1 MTGFSITALV
11 VYLVSV
17 NALAFAAFGVDKA
30 RAKRGAWRIS
40 EKALMLLAIA
50 GGSLGALAGM
60 YVFHHKTRKPL
71 FSVGV
76 PVLLAITLA
85 ALVAFGLAGC
95 HRQQEPSTDFQ
106 NATVE
111 YVVDGDT
118 IDVMIDGHEKRVRLA
133 GIDAPESASH
143 EQERNTQEGVLATE
157 HVRALLPIG
166 RVVYLQKD
174 VSETDKYGR
183 LVRYVWLEIPSD
195 PFSSE
200 EIARKMAN
208 SLIVESGFARAERFW
223 PDVSYA
229 DQLKEAQKRA
239 VDGGLGVSYLWR
251 ES

>member
-1 MTGFSITALV
+1 MAGFSITACT
-11 VYLVSV
+11 
-17 NALAFAAFGVDKA
+17 
-30 RAKRGAWRIS
+30 
-40 EKALMLLAIA
+40 
-50 GGSLGALAGM
+50 
-60 YVFHHKTRKPL
+60 VFHHKTRKPPL
-71 FSVGV
+71 SIGV
-76 PVLLAITLA
+76 LALLAITIA
-85 ALVAFGLAGC
+85 ALIAFGLAGC
-95 HRQQEPSTDFQ
+95 HRQQGPSAEFQ
-106 NATVE
+106 KATVE

-118 IDVMIDGHEKRVRLA
+118 IDVVIDGNEKRVRLA

-183 LVRYVWLEIPSD
+183 LVRYVWLEIPLD

>member
-1 MTGFSITALV
+1 MTGFGNTACTVLHRKTHKPPFSI
-11 VYLVSV
+11 
-17 NALAFAAFGVDKA
+17 
-30 RAKRGAWRIS
+30 
-40 EKALMLLAIA
+40 
-50 GGSLGALAGM
+50 GM
-60 YVFHHKTRKPL
+60 PA
-71 FSVGV
+71 
-76 PVLLAITLA
+76 LLAITLA
-85 ALVAFGLAGC
+85 VLVAFGLAGC
-95 HRQQEPSTDFQ
+95 HRQQEPSTEFQ
-106 NATVE
+106 KATIE

-157 HVRALLPIG
+157 HVRALLPAG

-183 LVRYVWLEIPSD
+183 LVRYVWLEIPLD

-208 SLIVESGFARAERFW
+208 SLIVEAGFARAERFW

-229 DQLKEAQKRA
+229 DQLKEAQERA
-239 VDGGLGVSYLWR
+239 ADGGLGVSYLWR
-251 ES
+251 EG

>member
-1 MTGFSITALV
+1 M
-11 VYLVSV
+11 
-17 NALAFAAFGVDKA
+17 
-30 RAKRGAWRIS
+30 
-40 EKALMLLAIA
+40 
-50 GGSLGALAGM
+50 
-60 YVFHHKTRKPL
+60 
-71 FSVGV
+71 
-76 PVLLAITLA
+76 
-85 ALVAFGLAGC
+85 
-95 HRQQEPSTDFQ
+95 
-106 NATVE
+106 
-111 YVVDGDT
+111 DGDT

-157 HVRALLPIG
+157 HVRALLPVG

>member
-1 MTGFSITALV
+1 MAGFSITALV

-17 NALAFAAFGVDKA
+17 NVLAFAAFGVDKA
-30 RAKRGAWRIS
+30 RAQRGAWRIS
-40 EKALMLLAIA
+40 EKALMLLAIV

-76 PVLLAITLA
+76 PALLAITVA
-85 ALVAFGLAGC
+85 ALVALGLAGC

-157 HVRALLPIG
+157 HVRVLLPVG

-183 LVRYVWLEIPSD
+183 LVRYVWLDVPSD
-195 PFSSE
+195 PNSSE
-200 EIARKMAN
+200 EITSKMVN
-208 SLIVESGFARAERFW
+208 CLIVEAGFARAERFW

>member
-1 MTGFSITALV
+1 MADFSITALV

-17 NALAFAAFGVDKA
+17 NVLAFAAFGVDKA

-183 LVRYVWLEIPSD
+183 LVRYVWLDVPSD
-195 PFSSE
+195 PNSSE
-200 EIARKMAN
+200 EITSKMVN
-208 SLIVESGFARAERFW
+208 CLIVEAGFARAERFW

>member
-1 MTGFSITALV
+1 MAGFSITALV

-17 NALAFAAFGVDKA
+17 NVLAFAAFGVDKA
-30 RAKRGAWRIS
+30 RAQRGAWRIS
-40 EKALMLLAIA
+40 EKALMLLVIA

-183 LVRYVWLEIPSD
+183 LVRYVWLDVPSD
-195 PFSSE
+195 PNSSE
-200 EIARKMAN
+200 EITSKMVN
-208 SLIVESGFARAERFW
+208 SLIVEAGFARAERFW

>member
-239 VDGGLGVSYLWR
+239 VDGGLGVSYLWH

>member
-183 LVRYVWLEIPSD
+183 LVRYVWLEIPLD